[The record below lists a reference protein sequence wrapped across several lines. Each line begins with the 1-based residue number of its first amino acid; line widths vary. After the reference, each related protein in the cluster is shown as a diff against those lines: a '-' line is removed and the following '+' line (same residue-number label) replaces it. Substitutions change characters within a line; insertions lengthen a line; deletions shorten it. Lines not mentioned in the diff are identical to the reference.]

1 MDEIWSKYD
10 DDNSGELDKEEAK
23 LFVQDTLAG
32 VDAESNG
39 FSDEDFDAC
48 FLLFDKDGSGSID
61 KSEMVQFIIQVAGLG
76 PPQSPS

>member
-10 DDNSGELDKEEAK
+10 DDNSGELDKEETK

-32 VDAESNG
+32 VEAESSP

>member
-1 MDEIWSKYD
+1 MDEIWTKYD
-10 DDNSGELDKEEAK
+10 DDNSGELDKEETK

-32 VDAESNG
+32 VADSNG

-61 KSEMVQFIIQVAGLG
+61 KSEMV
-76 PPQSPS
+76 